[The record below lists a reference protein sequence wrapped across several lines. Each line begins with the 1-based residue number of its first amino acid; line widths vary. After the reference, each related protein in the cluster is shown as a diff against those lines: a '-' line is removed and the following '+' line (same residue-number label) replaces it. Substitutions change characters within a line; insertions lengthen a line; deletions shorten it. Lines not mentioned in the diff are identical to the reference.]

1 MESKNRILY
10 KNSRANSIFQFY
22 GVTPGYDS
30 TKIINKYRLTAIK
43 STKILQKIINKA
55 SSKKMVNIY

>member
-30 TKIINKYRLTAIK
+30 TKIINKYRLTVIK
-43 STKILQKIINKA
+43 STKILQKKLIRLRQKRW
-55 SSKKMVNIY
+55 